1 MPSRTYTV
9 RLKDE
14 DAALL
19 ATDYG
24 SASAGVRAAV
34 TGLVNL
40 LRIEAKPAGPEIPTA
55 APVKARKAKPAGN
68 ESLQSSGALVPAVPG
83 GRGTP
88 LPCLSAGRRGIDPP
102 GAPG

>member
-14 DAALL
+14 DAVLL

-34 TGLVNL
+34 AGLVNL

-55 APVKARKAKPAGN
+55 APAKARKVKADPPTPAPK
-68 ESLQSSGALVPAVPG
+68 AYKH
-83 GRGTP
+83 RDRWCR
-88 LPCLSAGRRGIDPP
+88 PCLETGEPRCPACRRAEGV
-102 GAPG
+102 